1 MSEVF
6 EKLAAASRNWAG
18 DAPTGTM
25 LSTTRAF
32 QAAAATDDS
41 LLREAAQS
49 LGGVDPGAAAWI
61 AVALGTLVEGGASP
75 DLGGPAI
82 LEQLRAWLPK
92 LRVPGKDEAAALPD
106 PTPEQTTSLAQFRY
120 LAQAAVT
127 HLARLPAQRHVM
139 AEDAA
144 LIDRLDDLRGFT
156 PGAWWIWEALRK
168 TSGTVV
174 LLHPPSGTGLRLAY
188 ANVSNCFHLF
198 SLLQSAVGTR
208 IPGGRTPDETIGR
221 VARGQSSDTVSDEA
235 WWHYGNPM
243 SPKADVA
250 ATLWGEGLVREI
262 PRVGGEQVMLLW
274 PPILQGRGWDA
285 GFLGPHLEAMP
296 ADASVERML
305 TPDEC
310 RTWLAKLGVGRHRK
324 RWWRFGV
331 AK

>member
-18 DAPTGTM
+18 DAPTGAM

-32 QAAAATDDS
+32 QAAAAADDS

-49 LGGVDPGAAAWI
+49 LSRLDPGAMAWI
-61 AVALGTLVEGGASP
+61 AVDLGTLVEGGASP
-75 DLGGPAI
+75 DIGGPAI
-82 LEQLRAWLPK
+82 LEQLRAWLQK
-92 LRVPGKDEAAALPD
+92 LPVPGKGDATALPD
-106 PTPEQTTSLAQFRY
+106 PTPEQMTLLAQFRY

-127 HLARLPAQRHVM
+127 HLARLPAQRHAL

-144 LIDRLDDLRGFT
+144 LVDRLDELRGLT
-156 PGAWWIWEALRK
+156 PGAWWVWEALRK

-198 SLLQSAVGTR
+198 SLLQSAVGTS
-208 IPGGRTPDETIGR
+208 IPGGRTPNETIAR
-221 VARGQSSDTVSDEA
+221 VARGKSSDSISDEA
-235 WWHYGNPM
+235 WWHYGNPR
-243 SPKADVA
+243 SPKADVS
-250 ATLWGEGLVREI
+250 ATIWGEGLVREI
-262 PRVGGEQVMLLW
+262 PRVEGEQVMLLW
-274 PPILQGRGWDA
+274 PPVLRSRAWDA

-296 ADASVERML
+296 ADASVDSML

-310 RTWLAKLGVGRHRK
+310 QTWLTKLGIWPQRK
-324 RWWRFGV
+324 RWWPFRV